1 MQKSDSDL
9 ASVIVLRAVVRDD
22 ERLFVPLRSQFI
34 AHLCQAPLFQVCGG
48 KVTARSQSFTTKQNQ
63 LRQTFPSASSDY
75 NPRMI
80 RILVC
85 LWETNRAAGCFHK
98 HARAESREGFITVQ
112 ATTAY
117 HIKKGSHSSKHPL
130 FLWSVDTIGGVWRAL
145 SSDLSLKDVSRPP
158 SSGRASFSVRLT
170 ALFTRGSIR
179 LIKIRQTQLITA
191 ALLHYYQLPNIYSL
205 SCQCCCTR
213 EESSDSLVR
222 STTSITP
229 AQIQLLLL
237 LSMTHVHEL
246 QLFSYLWRDYTLMM
260 RLSTLIS
267 ISHCSGCRIKV
278 SQREPAAAGS
288 S

>member
-9 ASVIVLRAVVRDD
+9 ASVIVLRAVVRD

-85 LWETNRAAGCFHK
+85 LRETNRAAGCFHK

-130 FLWSVDTIGGVWRAL
+130 FLWSADTIGGVWRAL

-205 SCQCCCTR
+205 SRQCCCTR
-213 EESSDSLVR
+213 DESSESLMR

-229 AQIQLLLL
+229 AQIHLLLL

>member
-48 KVTARSQSFTTKQNQ
+48 KVTARSQSFTTKQYQ
-63 LRQTFPSASSDY
+63 LRQTFPSVSSDY

-85 LWETNRAAGCFHK
+85 LRETNRAAGCFHK

-130 FLWSVDTIGGVWRAL
+130 FLWSADTIGGV
-145 SSDLSLKDVSRPP
+145 
-158 SSGRASFSVRLT
+158 
-170 ALFTRGSIR
+170 
-179 LIKIRQTQLITA
+179 
-191 ALLHYYQLPNIYSL
+191 
-205 SCQCCCTR
+205 
-213 EESSDSLVR
+213 
-222 STTSITP
+222 
-229 AQIQLLLL
+229 
-237 LSMTHVHEL
+237 
-246 QLFSYLWRDYTLMM
+246 
-260 RLSTLIS
+260 
-267 ISHCSGCRIKV
+267 
-278 SQREPAAAGS
+278 
-288 S
+288 

>member
-9 ASVIVLRAVVRDD
+9 ASVIVLRAVVRD

-85 LWETNRAAGCFHK
+85 LRETNRAAGCFHK

-117 HIKKGSHSSKHPL
+117 HIKQGSHSSKHPL
-130 FLWSVDTIGGVWRAL
+130 FLWSADTIGGVWRAL

-205 SCQCCCTR
+205 SRQCCCTR
-213 EESSDSLVR
+213 DESSESLMR

-229 AQIQLLLL
+229 AQIHLLLL

>member
-48 KVTARSQSFTTKQNQ
+48 KFTARSQSFTTKQYQ
-63 LRQTFPSASSDY
+63 LRQTFPSVSSDY

-85 LWETNRAAGCFHK
+85 LRETNRAAGCFHK

-130 FLWSVDTIGGVWRAL
+130 FLWSADTIGGVWRAL

-158 SSGRASFSVRLT
+158 SSGRHSNFLSFLQRAT
-170 ALFTRGSIR
+170 DCTF
-179 LIKIRQTQLITA
+179 
-191 ALLHYYQLPNIYSL
+191 YSWIN
-205 SCQCCCTR
+205 QA
-213 EESSDSLVR
+213 DK
-222 STTSITP
+222 
-229 AQIQLLLL
+229 
-237 LSMTHVHEL
+237 
-246 QLFSYLWRDYTLMM
+246 D
-260 RLSTLIS
+260 
-267 ISHCSGCRIKV
+267 
-278 SQREPAAAGS
+278 
-288 S
+288 

>member
-9 ASVIVLRAVVRDD
+9 ASVIVLRAVVHD

-85 LWETNRAAGCFHK
+85 LRETNRAAGCFHK

-117 HIKKGSHSSKHPL
+117 HIKQGSHSSKHPL
-130 FLWSVDTIGGVWRAL
+130 FLWSADTIGGVWRAL

-179 LIKIRQTQLITA
+179 LLIKIRQTQLITA

-205 SCQCCCTR
+205 SRQCCCTR
-213 EESSDSLVR
+213 DESSESLMR

-229 AQIQLLLL
+229 AQIHLLLL